1 MEENNKKSFRE
12 KLLNFKQKAEKNLE
26 QEKIEK
32 QNKIKFHKKIS
43 YSITKFSKYPEM
55 AKEGAKIATKYL
67 ISLIAFFSIFLSVIS
82 SIEMKKSD
90 KDGIE
95 YLNNNLPEFNYSEG
109 VLITETAEKVVLK
122 HDLIKELL
130 KGEVIID
137 TNVENE
143 DIINQYVDEYDKP
156 QKAVILLKDKLITV
170 NWKTPGEHEEYRYQE
185 LLKQYALK
193 TSTTEKTS
201 ITKSDVMLY
210 IENNLISFFSYLIR
224 YFISYIII
232 YFGRFIIYIGEVCL
246 IGYITNKILKMNFKL
261 KEMYSMTIYAFTVP
275 IITYIIYII
284 VHFFTNFSIPYF
296 VESFMVLAYIF
307 LAIALFKSKHDGVKK
322 EGEN

>member
-32 QNKIKFHKKIS
+32 QNKIKFYKKIV
-43 YSITKFSKYPEM
+43 YSTTKFSKYPEM
-55 AKEGAKIATKYL
+55 AKQGAKIATKYL
-67 ISLIAFFSIFLSVIS
+67 IGLIAFFSIFLSVIS

-95 YLNNNLPEFNYSEG
+95 YLNNNLPEFNFSEG
-109 VLITETAEKVVLK
+109 VLKTETTKKIVLK
-122 HDLIKELL
+122 HDLIKELIN
-130 KGEVIID
+130 GEVIID
-137 TNVENE
+137 TNVEDE
-143 DIINQYVDEYDKP
+143 KIILQYIEEFDKP
-156 QKAVILLKDKLITV
+156 QRAVILLKDKLITV
-170 NWKTPGEHEEYRYQE
+170 NWKTPGEYEEYRYQE

-284 VHFFTNFSIPYF
+284 IHFFTNLSIPYF
-296 VESFMVLAYIF
+296 VEAFMVLAYIF
-307 LAIALFKSKHDGVKK
+307 LAIALFKSKHNGEKK